1 MLMPDS
7 CFIRF
12 KRSIK
17 SIEKP
22 LKFTY
27 PFYYEPHELS
37 KIASLELQDYLCKNH
52 NWTHH
57 FGLTENEENPTGKMF
72 GVLVVENESNEIGYL
87 AAFSGK
93 IAGVNLLDNF
103 VPPVYDMLNNEGF
116 FMKGQEE
123 ISKINKRVRE
133 LEYDPKIKAIEK
145 ELKIKETQFENEIK
159 IQKNQNVE
167 LKKLRKNKREKA
179 ALNLST
185 EDYVKVNE
193 KLSKESILQKNRL
206 RDLRFDWKKK
216 IDKITAKQNEFTQEL
231 RRLKENRKTLS
242 AGLQNRLFDE
252 YHFINTDGTK
262 RSLRSIFKETP
273 QGIPPSAAGECAAP
287 KLLQYAF
294 LNRLKPIT
302 MAEFW
307 WGAEPKSAIRNHKH
321 FYPSCQ
327 GKCFPILNHMLTGL
341 VVDENPL
348 LKNLAKEKEIE
359 IIYEDDVLVVINKPS
374 ELLSVPGKN
383 IKDCVL
389 NRMISR
395 YPNASGPLIVH
406 RLDMATSGIM
416 LIAKTKEAHDHLQQQ
431 FINRTITKRYTAI
444 LDGVIDQRRGIIDL
458 PLRVDLDDRPRQL
471 VCYKYGKS
479 SRTRFEV
486 VGIENEKTRI
496 HFFPITGRTHQ
507 LRVHASHFK
516 GLNTPIIGDD
526 LYGTKDTRLK
536 LHAAYIAFK
545 HPKTN
550 KLVRYNATENF

>member
-1 MLMPDS
+1 MPDS

-12 KRSIK
+12 KNSVKSIK
-17 SIEKP
+17 KP
-22 LKFTY
+22 PKFTY

-37 KIASLELQDYLCKNH
+37 KIASLELQEHLYENH
-52 NWTHH
+52 NWTHN

-123 ISKINKRVRE
+123 ITKINKRVRKLE
-133 LEYDPKIKAIEK
+133 LDPKIKAIEK

-159 IQKNQNVE
+159 IQKDQNIE
-167 LKKLRKNKREKA
+167 LKKRRKNKRYKA
-179 ALNLST
+179 AVDLST

-193 KLSKESILQKNRL
+193 TLSKESILQKNRL
-206 RDLRFDWKKK
+206 RHLRVDWKKK
-216 IDKITAKQNEFTQEL
+216 IEKIKAKQNELTLEL
-231 RRLKENRKTLS
+231 RLLREKRKTLS
-242 AGLQNRLFDE
+242 VKLQNRLFDE
-252 YHFINTDGTK
+252 YHFINTEGTK

-294 LNRLKPIT
+294 LNKLKPIT

-307 WGAEPKSAIRNHKH
+307 WGAEPKSAIRKHKH

-327 GKCFPILNHMLTGL
+327 GKCFPILNHMLIGL
-341 VVDENPL
+341 AVDENPL

-359 IIYEDDVLVVINKPS
+359 IIYEDDVLVVLNKPS
-374 ELLSVPGKN
+374 DLLSVPGKN

-416 LIAKTKEAHDHLQQQ
+416 LIAKTKEAHDHLQRQ
-431 FINRTITKRYTAI
+431 FIHRTITKRYTTI
-444 LDGVIDQRRGIIDL
+444 LDGVIDKSSGIIDL

-496 HFFPITGRTHQ
+496 HFYPITGRTHQ

>member
-1 MLMPDS
+1 MPDS

-12 KRSIK
+12 KRKIK

-27 PFYYEPHELS
+27 PFYYEPNELG
-37 KIASLELQDYLCKNH
+37 KIASLELQEHLSENH
-52 NWTHH
+52 NWTHN
-57 FGLTENEENPTGKMF
+57 FGLTKDEENPTGKMF

-123 ISKINKRVRE
+123 ITKINKRVRE
-133 LEYDPKIKAIEK
+133 LELDPKIKAIEK

-159 IQKNQNVE
+159 IQKDQNVE
-167 LKKLRKNKREKA
+167 LKKRRKNKRDKA
-179 ALNLST
+179 AVDLST
-185 EDYVKVNE
+185 QDYTKVNE
-193 KLSKESILQKNRL
+193 TLSKESILQKNRL
-206 RDLRFDWKKK
+206 RDLRINWKNK
-216 IDKITAKQNEFTQEL
+216 IEKITAKQNELTQEL
-231 RRLKENRKTLS
+231 RLLRENRKTLS

-252 YHFINTDGTK
+252 YNFINTEGTK

-294 LNRLKPIT
+294 LNKLKPIT

-307 WGAEPKSAIRNHKH
+307 WGAEPKSAIRKHKH

-327 GKCFPILNHMLTGL
+327 SKCFPILNHMLTGL
-341 VVDENPL
+341 AVDENPL
-348 LKNLAKEKEIE
+348 LKNLAKDKEIE
-359 IIYEDDVLVVINKPS
+359 IVYEDDVLVVLNKPS
-374 ELLSVPGKN
+374 DLLSVPGKN

-431 FINRTITKRYTAI
+431 FIKRTITKRYTAI
-444 LDGVIDQRRGIIDL
+444 LDGVIDKSSGIIDL

-496 HFFPITGRTHQ
+496 HFYPITGRTHQ

-526 LYGTKDTRLK
+526 LYGTKETRLK

-550 KLVRYNATENF
+550 KQVRYNAIENF

>member
-12 KRSIK
+12 KRKIK
-17 SIEKP
+17 SIKKP

-27 PFYYEPHELS
+27 PFYYEPNELS
-37 KIASLELQDYLCKNH
+37 KIASLELQEHLNENH
-52 NWTHH
+52 NWTHN
-57 FGLTENEENPTGKMF
+57 FGLSKDEENPTGKMF

-123 ISKINKRVRE
+123 ITKINKRVRE
-133 LEYDPKIKAIEK
+133 LELDPKIKAIEK

-159 IQKNQNVE
+159 IQKDQNIE
-167 LKKLRKNKREKA
+167 LKKLRKNKRDKA
-179 ALNLST
+179 AVDLST

-193 KLSKESILQKNRL
+193 TLSKESILQKNRL
-206 RDLRFDWKKK
+206 RDLRVDWRNK
-216 IDKITAKQNEFTQEL
+216 IAKIKAKQNELTLEL
-231 RRLKENRKTLS
+231 RLLREKRKTLS
-242 AGLQNRLFDE
+242 VKLQNRLFDE
-252 YHFINTDGTK
+252 YHFINTEGIK
-262 RSLRSIFKETP
+262 RSLRSIFEETP

-294 LNRLKPIT
+294 LNKLKPIT

-307 WGAEPKSAIRNHKH
+307 WGAEPKSAIRKHKH

-341 VVDENPL
+341 AVDENPL

-359 IIYEDDVLVVINKPS
+359 IVYEDDVLVVLNKPS
-374 ELLSVPGKN
+374 DLLSVPGKN

-389 NRMISR
+389 NRMITR

-416 LIAKTKEAHDHLQQQ
+416 LIAKTKEAHDHLQKQ

-444 LDGVIDQRRGIIDL
+444 LDGVIDQSSGIIDL

-471 VCYKYGKS
+471 VCYKNGKS

-486 VGIENEKTRI
+486 VGIEDEKTRI
-496 HFFPITGRTHQ
+496 HFYPITGRTHQ

-526 LYGTKDTRLK
+526 LYGIKDTRLK

-545 HPKTN
+545 HPVTN

>member
-1 MLMPDS
+1 MPDS

-12 KRSIK
+12 KNSVKSIK
-17 SIEKP
+17 KP
-22 LKFTY
+22 PKFTY

-37 KIASLELQDYLCKNH
+37 KIASLELQEHLSENH
-52 NWTHH
+52 NWTHN
-57 FGLTENEENPTGKMF
+57 FGLTKDEENPTGKMF

-123 ISKINKRVRE
+123 ITKINKRVRKLE
-133 LEYDPKIKAIEK
+133 LDPKIKAIEK

-159 IQKNQNVE
+159 IQKDQNIE
-167 LKKLRKNKREKA
+167 LKKRRKNKRYKA
-179 ALNLST
+179 AVDLST

-193 KLSKESILQKNRL
+193 TLSKESILQKNRL
-206 RDLRFDWKKK
+206 RHLRVDWKKK
-216 IDKITAKQNEFTQEL
+216 IEKIKAKQNELTLEL
-231 RRLKENRKTLS
+231 RLLREKRKTLS
-242 AGLQNRLFDE
+242 VKLQNRLFDE
-252 YHFINTDGTK
+252 YHFINTEGTK

-294 LNRLKPIT
+294 LNKLKPIT

-307 WGAEPKSAIRNHKH
+307 WGAEPKSAIRKHKH

-327 GKCFPILNHMLTGL
+327 GKCFPILNHMLIGL
-341 VVDENPL
+341 AVDENPL

-359 IIYEDDVLVVINKPS
+359 IIYEDDVLVVLNKPS
-374 ELLSVPGKN
+374 DLLSVPGKN

-416 LIAKTKEAHDHLQQQ
+416 LIAKTKEAHDHLQRQ
-431 FINRTITKRYTAI
+431 FIHRTITKRYTAI
-444 LDGVIDQRRGIIDL
+444 LDGVIDKSSGIIDL

-496 HFFPITGRTHQ
+496 HFYPITGRTHQ

>member
-1 MLMPDS
+1 MPDS

-12 KRSIK
+12 KRKIK

-27 PFYYEPHELS
+27 PFYYEPNELG
-37 KIASLELQDYLCKNH
+37 KIASLELQEHLSENH
-52 NWTHH
+52 NWTHN
-57 FGLTENEENPTGKMF
+57 FGLTKDEENPTGKMF

-123 ISKINKRVRE
+123 ITKINKRVRE
-133 LEYDPKIKAIEK
+133 LELDPKIKAIEK

-159 IQKNQNVE
+159 IQKDQNVE
-167 LKKLRKNKREKA
+167 LKKRRKNKREKA
-179 ALNLST
+179 AVNLST

-193 KLSKESILQKNRL
+193 TLSKESILQKNRL
-206 RDLRFDWKKK
+206 RDLRVDWRNK
-216 IDKITAKQNEFTQEL
+216 IAKIKAKQNELTLEL
-231 RRLKENRKTLS
+231 RLLREKRKTLS
-242 AGLQNRLFDE
+242 VKLQNRLFDE
-252 YHFINTDGTK
+252 YHFINTEGTK

-294 LNRLKPIT
+294 LNKLKPIT

-307 WGAEPKSAIRNHKH
+307 WGTEPKSAIRKHKH

-341 VVDENPL
+341 AVDENPL

-359 IIYEDDVLVVINKPS
+359 IVYEDDVLVVLNKPS
-374 ELLSVPGKN
+374 DLLSVPGKN

-431 FINRTITKRYTAI
+431 FIKRTITKRYTAI
-444 LDGVIDQRRGIIDL
+444 LDGVIDKSSGIIDL

-496 HFFPITGRTHQ
+496 HFYPITGRTHQ

-526 LYGTKDTRLK
+526 LYGTKETRLK

-550 KLVRYNATENF
+550 KQVRYNATENF

>member
-12 KRSIK
+12 KRKIK
-17 SIEKP
+17 SIKKP

-27 PFYYEPHELS
+27 PFYYEPNELS
-37 KIASLELQDYLCKNH
+37 KIASLELQEHLNENH
-52 NWTHH
+52 NWTHN
-57 FGLTENEENPTGKMF
+57 FGLSKDEENPTGKMF

-123 ISKINKRVRE
+123 ITKINKRVRE
-133 LEYDPKIKAIEK
+133 LELDPKIKAIEK

-159 IQKNQNVE
+159 IQKDQNIE
-167 LKKLRKNKREKA
+167 LKKLRKNKRDKA
-179 ALNLST
+179 AVDLST

-193 KLSKESILQKNRL
+193 TLSKESILQKNRL
-206 RDLRFDWKKK
+206 RDLRVDWRNK
-216 IDKITAKQNEFTQEL
+216 IAKIKAKQNELTLEL
-231 RRLKENRKTLS
+231 RLLREKRKTLS
-242 AGLQNRLFDE
+242 VKLQNRLFDE
-252 YHFINTDGTK
+252 YHFINTEGTK

-294 LNRLKPIT
+294 LNKLKPIT

-307 WGAEPKSAIRNHKH
+307 WGAEPKSAIRKHKH

-341 VVDENPL
+341 AVDENPL

-359 IIYEDDVLVVINKPS
+359 IVYEDDVLVVLNKPS
-374 ELLSVPGKN
+374 DLLSVPGKN

-389 NRMISR
+389 NRMITR

-416 LIAKTKEAHDHLQQQ
+416 LIAKTKEAHDHLQKQ

-444 LDGVIDQRRGIIDL
+444 LDGVIDQSSGIIDL

-471 VCYKYGKS
+471 VCYKNGKS

-486 VGIENEKTRI
+486 VGIEDEKTRI
-496 HFFPITGRTHQ
+496 HFYPITGRTHQ

-526 LYGTKDTRLK
+526 LYGIKDTRLK

-545 HPKTN
+545 HPVTN

>member
-1 MLMPDS
+1 MPDS

-12 KRSIK
+12 KNSVKSIK
-17 SIEKP
+17 KP
-22 LKFTY
+22 PKFTY
-27 PFYYEPHELS
+27 PFYYEPHKLS

-52 NWTHH
+52 NWTHN

-116 FMKGQEE
+116 FMKGKKE
-123 ISKINKRVRE
+123 ITKINKRVIE
-133 LEYDPKIKAIEK
+133 LELDPKIKAIEK

-159 IQKNQNVE
+159 IQKDQNVA
-167 LKKLRKNKREKA
+167 LKKRRKNKRNQA
-179 ALNLST
+179 SVDLST
-185 EDYVKVNE
+185 EDFTKVNE
-193 KLSKESILQKNRL
+193 TLSKESILQKNRL
-206 RDLRFDWKKK
+206 RDLRLDWKNK
-216 IDKITAKQNEFTQEL
+216 IAKISAKQNELTLEL
-231 RRLKENRKTLS
+231 RLLKEKRKTLS
-242 AGLQNRLFDE
+242 VKLQNRLFDE
-252 YHFINTDGTK
+252 YHFINTEGTK
-262 RSLRSIFKETP
+262 KSLRSIFKETP

-294 LNRLKPIT
+294 LNKLKPIT

-307 WGAEPKSAIRNHKH
+307 WGAEPKSAIRKHKH

-327 GKCFPILNHMLTGL
+327 GKCFPILNHMLKGIA
-341 VVDENPL
+341 VDENPL

-359 IIYEDDVLVVINKPS
+359 IIYEDDVLVVLNKPND
-374 ELLSVPGKN
+374 LLSVPGKN

-416 LIAKTKEAHDHLQQQ
+416 LIAKTKEAHDHLQKQ
-431 FINRTITKRYTAI
+431 FIHRTITKRYTAI
-444 LDGVIDQRRGIIDL
+444 LDGVIDKSSGIIDL

-471 VCYKYGKS
+471 VCYEYGKS

-486 VGIENEKTRI
+486 VGIEDEKTRI
-496 HFFPITGRTHQ
+496 HFYPITGRTHQ
-507 LRVHASHFK
+507 LRVHASHYK

>member
-1 MLMPDS
+1 MLMPDP

-12 KRSIK
+12 KRKIK

-27 PFYYEPHELS
+27 PFYYEPNELG
-37 KIASLELQDYLCKNH
+37 KIASLELQEHLSENH
-52 NWTHH
+52 NWTHN
-57 FGLTENEENPTGKMF
+57 FGLTKDEENPTGKMF

-123 ISKINKRVRE
+123 ITKINKRVRE
-133 LEYDPKIKAIEK
+133 LELDPKIKAIEK

-159 IQKNQNVE
+159 IQKDQNVE
-167 LKKLRKNKREKA
+167 LKKRRKNKRDKA
-179 ALNLST
+179 AVDLST
-185 EDYVKVNE
+185 QDYTKVNE
-193 KLSKESILQKNRL
+193 TLSKESILQKNRL
-206 RDLRFDWKKK
+206 RDLRINWKNK
-216 IDKITAKQNEFTQEL
+216 IEKITAKQNELTQEL
-231 RRLKENRKTLS
+231 RLLKENRKTLS

-252 YHFINTDGTK
+252 YNFINTEGTK

-294 LNRLKPIT
+294 LNKLKPIT

-307 WGAEPKSAIRNHKH
+307 WGTEPKSAIRKHKH

-327 GKCFPILNHMLTGL
+327 SKCFPILNHMLTGL
-341 VVDENPL
+341 AVDENPL
-348 LKNLAKEKEIE
+348 LKNLAKDKEIE
-359 IIYEDDVLVVINKPS
+359 IVYEDDVLVVLNKPS
-374 ELLSVPGKN
+374 DLLSVPGKN

-431 FINRTITKRYTAI
+431 FIKRTITKRYTAI
-444 LDGVIDQRRGIIDL
+444 LDGVIDKSSGIIDL
-458 PLRVDLDDRPRQL
+458 PLRVDLNDRPRQL

-496 HFFPITGRTHQ
+496 HFYPITGRTHQ

-526 LYGTKDTRLK
+526 LYGTKETRLK

-550 KLVRYNATENF
+550 KQVRYNATENF

>member
-1 MLMPDS
+1 MPDS

-12 KRSIK
+12 KRKIK

-27 PFYYEPHELS
+27 PFYYEPNELG
-37 KIASLELQDYLCKNH
+37 KIASLELQEHLSENH
-52 NWTHH
+52 NWTHN
-57 FGLTENEENPTGKMF
+57 FGLTKDEENPTGKMF

-123 ISKINKRVRE
+123 ITKINKRVRE
-133 LEYDPKIKAIEK
+133 LELDPKIKAIEK

-159 IQKNQNVE
+159 IQKDQNVE
-167 LKKLRKNKREKA
+167 LKKRRKNKRDKA
-179 ALNLST
+179 AVDLST
-185 EDYVKVNE
+185 QDYTKVNE
-193 KLSKESILQKNRL
+193 TLSKESILQKNRL
-206 RDLRFDWKKK
+206 RDLRINWKKK
-216 IDKITAKQNEFTQEL
+216 IEKIKAKQNELTLEL
-231 RRLKENRKTLS
+231 RLLREKRKTLS
-242 AGLQNRLFDE
+242 VKLQNRLFDE
-252 YHFINTDGTK
+252 YHFINTEGTK

-294 LNRLKPIT
+294 LNKLKPIT

-307 WGAEPKSAIRNHKH
+307 WGAEPKSAIRKHKH

-341 VVDENPL
+341 AVDENPL

-359 IIYEDDVLVVINKPS
+359 IVYEDDVLVVLNKPS
-374 ELLSVPGKN
+374 DLLSVPGKN

-431 FINRTITKRYTAI
+431 FIKRTITKRYTAI
-444 LDGVIDQRRGIIDL
+444 LDGVIDKSSGIIDL

-496 HFFPITGRTHQ
+496 HFYPITGRTHQ

-550 KLVRYNATENF
+550 KQVRYNATENF